1 MKQLFLFFSSLSTVV
16 LLTTNLSSQAHQA
29 LDSRSA
35 SPRANLVAQAPGI
48 PVRGCLTR
56 PKRNPPEPNLET
68 QFTPG
73 TLTLDRFRQQPAPPS
88 LSAEAFRTNA
98 PQATLDY
105 VAQHQ
110 PVERIALAHPTNFG
124 ERYLLDYQGQPAY
137 REPIIVLHET
147 VISGPETLKLFQT
160 NHPKNSQQVSY
171 HTLIMRDGTI
181 YYLVPP
187 DKRAFGAGTSVF
199 ASARGN
205 ETVST
210 NPSLS
215 ASVNNFA
222 YHISFV
228 SPPDGRRSGRSGHSG
243 YTSAQYYSLAWLVSK
258 TGVSEDR
265 ITTHR
270 AVDRAGN
277 RTDPRSFN
285 RAGFLSL
292 LALYPKTN
300 EIKIG
305 CPTQLPAPAS
315 ITPR

>member
-1 MKQLFLFFSSLSTVV
+1 MKQQFGFWLYGLSTMAIV
-16 LLTTNLSSQAHQA
+16 LASLPSQAHQR
-29 LDSRSA
+29 LPRPSA
-35 SPRANLVAQAPGI
+35 SPTAGLVAQTLGV
-48 PVRGCLTR
+48 PVPGCLTR
-56 PKRNPPEPNLET
+56 PKKAPPEPNLET
-68 QFTPG
+68 QFVPG
-73 TLTLDRFRQQPAPPS
+73 ALTLDRFRQQPAPPA
-88 LSAEAFRTNA
+88 LSAEATNA

-105 VAQHQ
+105 VARHQ

-124 ERYLLDYQGQPAY
+124 ERYLLDYAGQPAN

-147 VISGPETLKLFQT
+147 VSSGPETLKLFQT
-160 NHPKNSQQVSY
+160 NHPKNAQQVSY

-199 ASARGN
+199 SGPDGN
-205 ETVST
+205 ESVRT

-228 SPPDGRRSGRSGHSG
+228 SPPDGRSNRSNHSG
-243 YTSAQYYSLAWLVSK
+243 YTSAQYYSLAWLAAK
-258 TGVSEDR
+258 TGVPSDR
-265 ITTHR
+265 ITTHQ

-292 LALYPKTN
+292 LSLYPKTN
-300 EIKIG
+300 EIVIG
-305 CPTQLPAPAS
+305 CPDQSQPFTKG
-315 ITPR
+315 